1 MSIDVKL
8 KARLLTGFPTYLTC
22 GCLFQP
28 LKVTVFLSLAVTP
41 VHPDLVHG
49 DEVFGAEP
57 ALVLDLPV
65 VDLVEVLQ
73 VLAPDKGLKVRTEPA
88 FAVMEGSHRIHVT
101 GFLPPVF

>member
-1 MSIDVKL
+1 MAL
-8 KARLLTGFPTYLTC
+8 HNLNLPC

-57 ALVLDLPV
+57 TLVLDLPV

-73 VLAPDKGLKVRTEPA
+73 VFAPNESLEVWTEPA
-88 FAVMEGSHRIHVT
+88 FAVMERSHRVPEKVRTTCH
-101 GFLPPVF
+101 